1 MTATTMKPWERSV
14 MRMVE
19 AGLVPFGK
27 HEGETFTGQDDGYIL
42 WWAGQEV
49 NDDTSIPATAVIARF
64 KELAIKRDLFT
75 QRDDREAARQQM
87 AWRSRHVGT
96 EGTRQTFTAVVE
108 RIRSF
113 ENRYGENRMIQRLR
127 SGDDLLVYW
136 GFADL
141 GMEGQTVTFDAMV
154 KRHDEYNDEKQ
165 TIVNR
170 PTKVT
175 IN

>member
-1 MTATTMKPWERSV
+1 MTATTMKPWERQA
-14 MRMVE
+14 MQMVE
-19 AGLVPFGK
+19 AGLIPFGK
-27 HEGETFTGQDDGYIL
+27 KKGQEFSGQEDGYIL
-42 WWAGQEV
+42 WWSDQEV
-49 NDDTSIPATAVIARF
+49 NDQTSIPATAVIARF
-64 KELAIKRDLFT
+64 KEIAIKRDLFT
-75 QRDDREAARQQM
+75 RRDAAEAASLAQ
-87 AWRSRHVGT
+87 AARSRHVGT

-141 GMEGQTVTFDAMV
+141 GMEGQTVTFDAKV
-154 KRHDEYNDEKQ
+154 RNFDEYNGEKQ

-175 IN
+175 IH